1 MSWKC
6 KICQISGASDIVRLK
21 GLFAGEKG
29 ERKEANEEMSDNVEV
44 NPFGDEVLQSSE
56 GKVVALPGFF
66 MHLFLFFFN
75 VNFGTEEFF
84 FFLGLLHASG
94 LVL

>member
-29 ERKEANEEMSDNVEV
+29 EGKEANEEMSDNVEV
-44 NPFGDEVLQSSE
+44 NPFGDEVLRSSE
-56 GKVVALPGFF
+56 GKVVALPGQAPIFIFF
-66 MHLFLFFFN
+66 
-75 VNFGTEEFF
+75 
-84 FFLGLLHASG
+84 
-94 LVL
+94 

>member
-6 KICQISGASDIVRLK
+6 KICQISETSDIVRLK
-21 GLFAGEKG
+21 GLFAKKR

-56 GKVVALPGFF
+56 RKVVALPG
-66 MHLFLFFFN
+66 
-75 VNFGTEEFF
+75 
-84 FFLGLLHASG
+84 
-94 LVL
+94 